1 MYHELGHD
9 VFNLEHGQGGKM
21 MFNFADRE
29 YNWFDFAYDS
39 KKMFEY
45 VKSKR

>member
-1 MYHELGHD
+1 
-9 VFNLEHGQGGKM
+9 
-21 MFNFADRE
+21 MFNFSDSE

-45 VKSKR
+45 VKSKRFKNKD